1 MGEHNLTL
9 QRIIFIWL
17 KYFNFAQS
25 SQYPSGGRRTAS
37 QSQILW
43 SPMITIA
50 SDPEAH
56 VSLLTGFAVDT
67 PSLLFY
73 FYFSPLTFFS
83 PLFYSVVY
91 PVFPSLRYFLLFPSP
106 VLWCPVIVFVPLGGG
121 WHPYSYPY
129 LPRLSRGGHSAKAPR
144 PVEGVWFRHRG
155 GPTAPFPSGGA
166 LGWLG
171 RHVPWVWQVA

>member
-56 VSLLTGFAVDT
+56 VSLLTGFAVDI

-73 FYFSPLTFFS
+73 FYFSPPLTFFS

-121 WHPYSYPY
+121 VTPLLLSLSTTFVQGRTQCESPS
-129 LPRLSRGGHSAKAPR
+129 PR
-144 PVEGVWFRHRG
+144 
-155 GPTAPFPSGGA
+155 
-166 LGWLG
+166 G
-171 RHVPWVWQVA
+171 RCLI